1 MNPDQAAT
9 QASEAANMNMNTNDH
24 DNMTSTSPVDQ
35 ENDPLVA
42 SHSLI
47 MSDDAK
53 RVFEPP
59 AHIAAR
65 FYRRPLN
72 RRKSSA
78 ASSRRN
84 SLSSTHSH
92 TSSRSLRRASSQHHA
107 IAQQLRRASILES
120 RKARLADRAAHCEQ
134 VRLRAALL
142 KSAPRGNGISSE
154 EKALA
159 AQLAREKYLAKV
171 TAQCAE
177 EVERAKQKAQDMKA
191 RKLEEER
198 KNRQDMEDRLA
209 EADKR
214 RAEYQRNLH
223 ARRMR
228 RASSQEKKLASVAED
243 IDIDKAGPAV
253 VLDEDTAARRI
264 QRTWRYRWR
273 KAVVEGWMYS
283 NITIEYMRLLS
294 FEDVSRLITDD
305 KILAAT
311 DRILTLFDLL
321 STPDGS
327 SKSDTRSFLSAYL
340 LLAHPVSVFGKLGQ
354 QENDLV
360 AKAQELVVL
369 FETAVCRLARWNR
382 FYPSPT
388 QTQELSQVYSTY
400 TTAFTAWKAR
410 DSSTLIDTMIASF
423 VELDAIWQTVQDDT
437 LGNVADDYREGIR
450 DNQVILLSRIRKL
463 AGPDRADVLIK
474 KAIRESRRRKGR
486 RRTAAEVRPRVA
498 ESTSSETDAI
508 ATNESALDGVRQ
520 LSTSTETATTGPQSF
535 SALFSPIPSNR
546 VITHELAINKEYRVP
561 TAKHSELRDQIN
573 RSLCDNMRDGIER
586 GETATWTTAMA
597 ECIRGKLLGILKPGN
612 SMHTLISEALESD
625 HVYRQ
630 CTQGMFSYAKFFEF
644 MASILPKLCA
654 PFRDDQVKVLV
665 EDLQNSTGDTTE
677 MIEKLFRLL
686 HFIDLLSLDYSNFLL
701 MNAAPVLIREAA
713 GYEQRMFAEDLQS
726 GKITLANT
734 TRWWRNCSVNALTE
748 ADRRDP
754 EQIRLAIDRP
764 TPTKIH
770 IRGLV
775 DLASSATV
783 LEESAWPETLAS
795 DRERLLHI
803 RRNFYRLVC
812 IGASL
817 LTTKNL
823 MKRDVRAPWKPEASR
838 LWDLTSKLSL
848 ESEDMAQQVSSVL
861 LSSRSM
867 PESSEKY
874 LQAAV
879 IRFCQQSSSG
889 RLSDPVLKILA
900 QRLRTHIFMR
910 ISASTS
916 QERVR
921 AASMAS
927 ESLASAGLPEFVG
940 HISDI
945 VDIMGR
951 LADVDFKAH
960 GAWYEQIAQETQNA
974 GDA

>member
-1 MNPDQAAT
+1 MEPQAPGYGVG
-9 QASEAANMNMNTNDH
+9 
-24 DNMTSTSPVDQ
+24 SPVSPAEK
-35 ENDPLVA
+35 ENNPQSDSPPLVFPE
-42 SHSLI
+42 
-47 MSDDAK
+47 DDK

-65 FYRRPLN
+65 FYRKPLT

-92 TSSRSLRRASSQHHA
+92 TSSRSFRRSASQSNA
-107 IAQQLRRASILES
+107 IAQHLRRASILES

-134 VRLRAALL
+134 VRLRAAVL
-142 KSAPRGNGISSE
+142 KAAPRGNGTSSE
-154 EKALA
+154 ERALA

-177 EVERAKQKAQDMKA
+177 EVERAKQKAQEMKA

-198 KNRQDMEDRLA
+198 KTRQDMEDRLA
-209 EADKR
+209 EADRR

-243 IDIDKAGPAV
+243 ADTDKSSPAV
-253 VLDEDTAARRI
+253 VIDDDTAARRI
-264 QRTWRYRWR
+264 QRTWRFRRR
-273 KAVVEGWMYS
+273 KAVVEAWMDLD
-283 NITIEYMRLLS
+283 ITIENMRLLS
-294 FEDVSRLITDD
+294 FEDVSSLIMND
-305 KILAAT
+305 KIIAST
-311 DRILTLFDLL
+311 QRILSLLRLL
-321 STPDGS
+321 SLGIDA
-327 SKSDTRSFLSAYL
+327 SKTDIRSFLSAYL
-340 LLAHPVSVFGKLGQ
+340 ILAHPVSVFGKLGA

-360 AKAQELVVL
+360 AKGQELVVL

-382 FYPSPT
+382 FSPSPNY
-388 QTQELSQVYSTY
+388 TQELSQVYTNYTSTF
-400 TTAFTAWKAR
+400 AAWKAQ
-410 DSSTLIDTMIASF
+410 DSSTLIETMVASF
-423 VELDAIWQTVQDDT
+423 VELDAIWQTVKDAT
-437 LGNVADDYREGIR
+437 LGNAVDDYREGIR

-463 AGPDRADVLIK
+463 AGPERADTLIK

-486 RRTAAEVRPRVA
+486 RRTAAEVRPRIA
-498 ESTSSETDAI
+498 ETTSDQADTGTS
-508 ATNESALDGVRQ
+508 NEHALQEVRLLSA
-520 LSTSTETATTGPQSF
+520 ETAAVAPTGPQSF
-535 SALFSPIPSNR
+535 AALFSPIPSNR
-546 VITHELAINKEYRVP
+546 IITHELAINKDYRVP
-561 TAKHSELRDQIN
+561 TAKQSELRDQIN
-573 RSLCDNMRDGIER
+573 RSLCDSMRDGIER
-586 GETATWTTAMA
+586 GETPAWTTAMA

-612 SMHTLISEALESD
+612 SMHTLISEALDSD

-665 EDLQNSTGDTTE
+665 EDLKELSDDTAN

-701 MNAAPVLIREAA
+701 MNAAPTLIREAA
-713 GYEQRMFAEDLQS
+713 GYEQRMFAQDLA
-726 GKITLANT
+726 GGAVALTNT
-734 TRWWRNCSVNALTE
+734 TRWWRDVSVNALTE

-754 EQIRLAIDRP
+754 EQIRFAIDRP
-764 TPTKIH
+764 TPSKIH
-770 IRGLV
+770 ARGLV
-775 DLASSATV
+775 NLVSAST
-783 LEESAWPETLAS
+783 LTDESAWPETLAL

-823 MKRDVRAPWKPEASR
+823 MKRDVRALWKPESTR
-838 LWDLTSKLSL
+838 LWDLTAKAGLA
-848 ESEDMAQQVSSVL
+848 SEDMAQQVSNVL
-861 LSSRSM
+861 LSSRGM

-879 IRFCQQSSSG
+879 ARFCHQAGSG

-900 QRLRTHIFMR
+900 QRLRTHIFLR

-916 QERVR
+916 QDRVR
-921 AASMAS
+921 AASSAS
-927 ESLASAGLPEFVG
+927 ETLASAGLPEFVG
-940 HISDI
+940 HISDM

-951 LADVDFKAH
+951 LADVDYKAH
-960 GAWYEQIAQETQNA
+960 GIWYEKIAQETQNA